1 MTPTVRG
8 GGRDVR
14 LRSVVGSSNIPL
26 TLSDEVSDEVSDG
39 VSEGVSDGRRT
50 LRAISSLGAVLA
62 KHWE

>member
-26 TLSDEVSDEVSDG
+26 TPSDEVSDEVSNE
-39 VSEGVSDGRRT
+39 VSEM
-50 LRAISSLGAVLA
+50 LLL
-62 KHWE
+62 